1 MKKTILII
9 DIIFIIITFLLT
21 VHFNYSNNTG
31 LAALEDVGNF
41 VKCLFILIVEI
52 LLLVYIGVSWMK
64 QNKRK

>member
-9 DIIFIIITFLLT
+9 DIIFIIITFLLA
-21 VHFNYSNNTG
+21 VHFNYSNITG

-41 VKCLFILIVEI
+41 VKCLIILVVEI

-64 QNKRK
+64 QHKRK

>member
-9 DIIFIIITFLLT
+9 DIIFIIITFLLA
-21 VHFNYSNNTG
+21 VHFNYSNSTG

-41 VKCLFILIVEI
+41 VKCLIILVVEI

-64 QNKRK
+64 QHKRK